1 MNTYGEYRAA
11 MENERIN
18 RLPPERL
25 DWNRAVL
32 QTHYPMW
39 GLRTPFIKKLAN
51 SVSLSSR
58 ESVLDGFYADTDIHY
73 ETVLFAAVA
82 ACKKG
87 DYAATLAHLKRIIPM
102 FDCWAFVDCMCSS
115 LNKTA
120 PIDVLLNDF
129 AYLKTEK
136 SEFSRRVYCVLLMG
150 ALDDKHIDFALE
162 EVANTAQGDY
172 YVDMALAWVVAEAL
186 VKQYDKAA
194 ELVKSGRLSAF
205 VHNKGI
211 QKARESYRISLE
223 QKAALTRLK
232 RPKK

>member
-1 MNTYGEYRAA
+1 MNTYAEYRAA
-11 MENERIN
+11 MENERAN

-25 DWNRAVL
+25 DWSRAIL
-32 QTHYPMW
+32 QTHYPIW

-51 SVSLSSR
+51 SVALSCR

-87 DYAATLAHLKRIIPM
+87 DYAATKSHLKRIIPK
-102 FDCWAFVDCMCSS
+102 FDCWALVDCMCSS
-115 LNKTA
+115 LNKSA
-120 PIDVLLNDF
+120 PIDLLLNDF

-136 SEFSRRVYCVLLMG
+136 SEFSRRVYCVLLLA
-150 ALDDKHIDFALE
+150 ALDDKHIDFALD

-172 YVDMALAWVVAEAL
+172 YVDTALAWVVAEAL
-186 VKQYDKAA
+186 VKQYDKAV
-194 ELVKSGRLSAF
+194 ELVKSGRLSAV

-211 QKARESYRISLE
+211 QKARESFRISPE
-223 QKAALTRLK
+223 QKAALAQLK
-232 RPKK
+232 QD